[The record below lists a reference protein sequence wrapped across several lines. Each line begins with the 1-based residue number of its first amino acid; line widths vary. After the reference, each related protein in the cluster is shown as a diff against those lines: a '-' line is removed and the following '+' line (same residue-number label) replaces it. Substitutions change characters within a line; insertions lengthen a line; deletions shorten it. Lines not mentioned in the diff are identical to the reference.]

1 MRKIDKDTIIN
12 IMDEAYEEY
21 GLGLMTI
28 IGLALTLLA

>member
-12 IMDEAYEEY
+12 IMDETYEEY

-28 IGLALTLLA
+28 VGLALTLLA